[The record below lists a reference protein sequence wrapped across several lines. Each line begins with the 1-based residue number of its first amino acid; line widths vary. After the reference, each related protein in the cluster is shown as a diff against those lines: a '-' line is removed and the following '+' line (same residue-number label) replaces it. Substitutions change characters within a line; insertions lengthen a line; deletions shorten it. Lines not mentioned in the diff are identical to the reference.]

1 MVAILTIKI
10 GKRKDFAL
18 CYPPLKCCLFL
29 RSIVHFNP
37 LGGDTR
43 VNQRGLLRPCILNAE
58 GLCERLLRCPAFRL
72 LRGIEGGE
80 HLPFSHKIADL
91 FTQDNPRAVI
101 DGVLLFSRPAPSSM
115 EAIPHRSVS
124 IA

>member
-58 GLCERLLRCPAFRL
+58 GCVNVC
-72 LRGIEGGE
+72 
-80 HLPFSHKIADL
+80 S
-91 FTQDNPRAVI
+91 AVRHF
-101 DGVLLFSRPAPSSM
+101 DSS
-115 EAIPHRSVS
+115 EE
-124 IA
+124 